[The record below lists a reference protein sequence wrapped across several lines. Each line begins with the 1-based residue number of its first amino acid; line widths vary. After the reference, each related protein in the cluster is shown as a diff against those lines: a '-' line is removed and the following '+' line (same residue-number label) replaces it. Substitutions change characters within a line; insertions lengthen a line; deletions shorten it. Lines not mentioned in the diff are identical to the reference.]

1 MDFNR
6 DIYGEKIRVNFV
18 KRLRDEMK
26 FADIGQLKRQIQL
39 DIEEATRTLTVGS
52 LASAARA
59 R

>member
-1 MDFNR
+1 
-6 DIYGEKIRVNFV
+6 VNFV

-39 DIEEATRTLTVGS
+39 DIEEAVRTLTVGS